1 MNRLSEMVE
10 TKTAE
15 SPPTL
20 PEVENETGGVGL
32 PPTSP
37 LTSEAE
43 PPAPLPAT
51 TPQRALMLWVAAIVI
66 LFDQLTKYLVE
77 YLLPLGHTWEP
88 IPGWGNWVRIVHTS
102 NTGAA
107 FGLFQGASPI
117 FAVVAIFVSL
127 ALLYYNFTLPSGYRF
142 LRLVL
147 GFQLGGAL
155 GNLIDRF
162 RIGHVTDFI
171 DVGPWYIFNVA
182 DASIVFGA
190 LALAWIMWREQTH
203 PHNGETNHTSIN
215 QQQWEPN

>member
-1 MNRLSEMVE
+1 MNGLSETVE
-10 TKTAE
+10 TETAE

-20 PEVENETGGVGL
+20 PELEEGAAEAGL
-32 PPTSP
+32 PLPP
-37 LTSEAE
+37 PVNSETE
-43 PPAPLPAT
+43 PPTPLPAT
-51 TPQRALMLWVAAIVI
+51 TPQRALMLWVAATVI

-77 YLLPLGHTWEP
+77 HLLPLGQTWEP
-88 IPGWGNWVRIVHTS
+88 IPGWGDWVRIIHTS

-127 ALLYYNFTLPSGYRF
+127 ALLYYNFTLPSGYR
-142 LRLVL
+142 LVRLVL

-182 DASIVFGA
+182 DAAIVFGA

-203 PHNGETNHTSIN
+203 PHDSETNHTSIN